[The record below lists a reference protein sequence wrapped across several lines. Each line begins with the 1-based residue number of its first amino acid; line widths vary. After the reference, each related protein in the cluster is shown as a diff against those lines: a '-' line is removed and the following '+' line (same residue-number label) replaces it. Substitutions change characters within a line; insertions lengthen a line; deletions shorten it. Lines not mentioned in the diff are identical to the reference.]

1 MQLPGVPQELLQAL
15 VAAAGGR
22 RLALVGGAVRDLLL
36 HRVHNDPWR
45 GLPDLD
51 LVVEGTAEE
60 ITADAADQRPALAL
74 AKALRDHLGADQ
86 VPSTCEH
93 GRFGTVEVELRL
105 PGAGTWLLDIAS
117 ARQERYPEPAENPVV
132 RLGRLDDDLARRDF
146 TVNAIALLLDADG
159 RGVHLLDPHG
169 GQADLAARQLRL
181 LHPGSLRD
189 DPTRLLRGAR
199 YAARLGFALA
209 PESVAQAR
217 EVIGAWPWP
226 WRAGDPT
233 GAAPPA
239 LGTRLRM
246 ELELLLEREPWPQAL
261 GDLQA
266 WGGLAL
272 LDVQL
277 QVDATWRRRL
287 HWAQRL
293 GVPLPAALLAAASD
307 PLAVAERLQL
317 PHRQHRLL
325 AQFLELQQRFQ
336 RAGLLHAQASPLSP
350 AQWCALLEA
359 PGLSPEAVALA
370 VAADAAHRRPLL
382 RWLLQWRHVKAPMT
396 AGELIAA
403 GVRPGPELGR
413 RLERER
419 AALLD
424 AGWRDQARV

>member
-1 MQLPGVPQELLQAL
+1 MQLPGVPPELLQAL
-15 VAAAGGR
+15 VAAAAGR

-51 LVVEGTAEE
+51 LVVEGTPAEIE
-60 ITADAADQRPALAL
+60 ADAADRRPAPALAQ
-74 AKALRDHLGADQ
+74 ALRDQLGADR
-86 VPSTCEH
+86 VPSIREH
-93 GRFGTVEVELRL
+93 GCFGTVEVELRL
-105 PGAGTWLLDIAS
+105 GGARIWLLDIAS

-146 TVNAIALLLDADG
+146 TVNAMALLLDADG

-181 LHPGSLRD
+181 LHCGSLRD

-209 PESVAQAR
+209 SASEVQAH
-217 EVIGAWPWP
+217 EVIGAWPWS
-226 WRAGDPT
+226 WRPGDPP

-246 ELELLLEREPWPQAL
+246 ELELLLQREPWPHAL
-261 GDLQA
+261 RALQA

-272 LDVQL
+272 VDAQL
-277 QVDATWRRRL
+277 QADASWRRRL

-293 GVPLPAALLAAASD
+293 QVPLPAALLAGAAD

-325 AQFLELQQRFQ
+325 TQLLELRKRFQ
-336 RAGLLHAQASPLSP
+336 QAGLLDAEARSLSP
-350 AQWCALLEA
+350 AQWCEWLEA
-359 PGLSPEAVALA
+359 PGLSAEAVALA
-370 VAADAAHRRPLL
+370 LAADGASRRPLL
-382 RWLLQWRHVKAPMT
+382 HWLLQWRHVKAPIT
-396 AGELIAA
+396 AAELMAS
-403 GVRPGPELGR
+403 GVRPGPELGQ
-413 RLERER
+413 RLRRER

-424 AGWRDQARV
+424 ADWRDQQRV